1 MPFPFTGFGL
11 QNQGFQPQQQQGWG
25 YSPPGFQNYAPA
37 GFSSPY
43 QRGNQAFDPMQVQGQ
58 GKFPAMATSYGQM
71 MQQMQNPQQGAMTPS
86 TPRNP
91 ANIPPVAGAAPVAPV
106 PPLPRH
112 TPQEMA
118 AHLLRMGRVR

>member
-71 MQQMQNPQQGAMTPS
+71 MQNPQQGAMTPS